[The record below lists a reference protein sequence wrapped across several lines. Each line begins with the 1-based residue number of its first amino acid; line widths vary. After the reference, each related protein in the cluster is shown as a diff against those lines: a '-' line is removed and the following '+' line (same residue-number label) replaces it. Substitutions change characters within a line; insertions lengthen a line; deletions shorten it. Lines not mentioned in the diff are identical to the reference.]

1 MLRSVVA
8 WGVASGLLV
17 AALGMTGAAL
27 GACSDFGANDG
38 ASEGSDAGGARD
50 VATAETSLPDGA
62 SADAEPSECDP
73 ALLAT
78 DKSNCGACGHRCEA
92 SCIQGMCEA
101 QAIGPSR
108 GLSTGAHLAV
118 DDKAVFVSDT
128 SDLSRCANP
137 SFGASC
143 NWTSVMQ
150 NDKGASSPIA
160 LGPRRLFWS
169 TPDSLAAT
177 TGSLWS
183 NPRDGVMVAGTLS
196 DAPAAIALGA
206 NAAGTTVILIDTSF
220 ARTVHAITCDD
231 QKCYTWSVLGKSGRA
246 VAGSTAGVCY
256 LGTFA
261 QGSFGVVCS
270 AGNSGTQTVNVE
282 EDSVGLAIGTD
293 AVFVVSPSGIT
304 AVSGG
309 ATTSNVKRIGD
320 VGGTGPIAVDA
331 NNIYFASLYSIYRCP
346 VTDCSA
352 PTKLSERTGKTVM
365 ELGIGGEFVYFLE
378 SDGTVSLQ
386 RIPK

>member
-17 AALGMTGAAL
+17 TALGMTGASL
-27 GACSDFGANDG
+27 GACSDFGADDG

-62 SADAEPSECDP
+62 SGDAEPTECDP
-73 ALLAT
+73 ARLAT
-78 DKSNCGACGHRCEA
+78 DKFNCGACGHRCEV
-92 SCIQGMCEA
+92 SCSQGMCEPQVMGA
-101 QAIGPSR
+101 N
-108 GLSTGAHLAV
+108 LSTGAHLAV
-118 DDKAVFVSDT
+118 DDKDVFVSDK
-128 SDLSRCANP
+128 SNISRCANP

-143 NWTSVMQ
+143 DWTSVAQ
-150 NDKGASSPIA
+150 NDTTWTSPMA

-183 NPRDGVMVAGTLS
+183 NPRDGVMVAGTIS
-196 DAPAAIALGA
+196 ASPVAFALGA
-206 NAAGTTVILIDTSF
+206 NADATTVVLIDTSF
-220 ARTVHAITCDD
+220 ARTVHAIMCDD
-231 QKCYTWSVLGKSGRA
+231 QKCYASSVLGKNGRA

-256 LGTFA
+256 LGTFS
-261 QGSFGVVCS
+261 QGPFGLVCT
-270 AGNSGTQTVNVE
+270 AGNSEMRTVNVE
-282 EDSVGLAIGTD
+282 QDSVGLAVGTD

-304 AVSGG
+304 SVSGG
-309 ATTSNVKRIGD
+309 AATSNVKHIGD

-352 PTKLSERTGKTVM
+352 PTKISERTGKTVM
-365 ELGIGGEFVYFLE
+365 ELGIGGDFVYFLE
-378 SDGTVSLQ
+378 SDGIPSLL
-386 RIPK
+386 RVPK